1 MAEPARSAAAG
12 WLVAALCF
20 GALAGGGV
28 TAHGTLQMP
37 LPWQLGNVQ
46 KDLGSNSC
54 VSGGCNWFENHTFL
68 PDNHPPT
75 SPQRSP
81 LRTFADVP
89 AGVDW
94 TARMPWRSPGVAA
107 VHSPCGSEGG
117 NPEGCVVDSAG
128 TLGPCTTDDG
138 GFAYGGDGRGLGG
151 MGVRTAWRR
160 GDVVEVGFSI
170 RSNQLRPFILH
181 ASVPRRPLAVL

>member
-1 MAEPARSAAAG
+1 MRVRVRRVELHCVLLVGLSAP
-12 WLVAALCF
+12 
-20 GALAGGGV
+20 GACSRLICGII
-28 TAHGTLQMP
+28 
-37 LPWQLGNVQ
+37 
-46 KDLGSNSC
+46 
-54 VSGGCNWFENHTFL
+54 VS
-68 PDNHPPT
+68 
-75 SPQRSP
+75 
-81 LRTFADVP
+81 
-89 AGVDW
+89 
-94 TARMPWRSPGVAA
+94 
-107 VHSPCGSEGG
+107 
-117 NPEGCVVDSAG
+117 GCVVDSAG